1 MSWEDIGF
9 DFDRV
14 GTKAH
19 DDYNLPKLTVKTS
32 AAMNNSL
39 VSTFIGVDLNESE
52 PDYTS
57 LGIIDLKNKTLVSRI
72 IRTDN
77 PKPDFFYKQFVKNE
91 QEKKK
96 EPSDENG
103 REHDLRN
110 AAEDN
115 CV

>member
-19 DDYNLPKLTVKTS
+19 DDYNSPKLTVKTS
-32 AAMNNSL
+32 ASMA
-39 VSTFIGVDLNESE
+39 
-52 PDYTS
+52 
-57 LGIIDLKNKTLVSRI
+57 SRI

-77 PKPDFFYKQFVKNE
+77 PKPDFWYKKLFENE

-103 REHDLRN
+103 REHYLRN
-110 AAEDN
+110 AEKDN

>member
-1 MSWEDIGF
+1 MEGKYDGF

-14 GTKAH
+14 GNKAY
-19 DDYNLPKLTVKTS
+19 DEYNLPKLTVKHRGPM
-32 AAMNNSL
+32 A
-39 VSTFIGVDLNESE
+39 
-52 PDYTS
+52 
-57 LGIIDLKNKTLVSRI
+57 SRI

-77 PKPDFFYKQFVKNE
+77 PDPNSWVKKFLRNE
-91 QEKKK
+91 QETKEQ

-110 AAEDN
+110 AEKDS

>member
-1 MSWEDIGF
+1 MEGKYDGF

-14 GTKAH
+14 GVKAY
-19 DDYNLPKLTVKTS
+19 DDYNLPKLTVKIS
-32 AAMNNSL
+32 
-39 VSTFIGVDLNESE
+39 ST
-52 PDYTS
+52 
-57 LGIIDLKNKTLVSRI
+57 I

-77 PKPDFFYKQFVKNE
+77 PDPNSWVKKFWRNE
-91 QEKKK
+91 QETKEQ

-110 AAEDN
+110 AEKDS